1 MRNRGLR
8 PPSVLYPSADGV
20 RLLQHLSQSKVSYT
34 KTTTTAKPPPQP
46 VLWFPNNN
54 ADCGGSTKGGYLL
67 KLSAYGRISNSQA
80 WLRSGGNSEGQQ
92 SLGHATTLARKQMSV
107 VQY

>member
-1 MRNRGLR
+1 MTFRIAMRNRGLR

-54 ADCGGSTKGGYLL
+54 ADCGGSTKGEYLL
-67 KLSAYGRISNSQA
+67 KSIARGRVSSSIA
-80 WLRSGGNSEGQQ
+80 WLRAGGNSLGQQ
-92 SLGHATTLARKQMSV
+92 SRRPRYHACM
-107 VQY
+107 